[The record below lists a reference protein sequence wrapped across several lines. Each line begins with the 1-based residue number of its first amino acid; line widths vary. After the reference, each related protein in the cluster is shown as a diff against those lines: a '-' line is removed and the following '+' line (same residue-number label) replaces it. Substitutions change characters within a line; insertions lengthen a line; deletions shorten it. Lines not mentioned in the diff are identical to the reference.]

1 MPCRLDVVG
10 GAVGGGGADGGVADG
25 WFGWRLPAPVAVPP
39 QPRLRRPIVPV

>member
-25 WFGWRLPAPVAVPP
+25 WFGWRLLVLAAVPP